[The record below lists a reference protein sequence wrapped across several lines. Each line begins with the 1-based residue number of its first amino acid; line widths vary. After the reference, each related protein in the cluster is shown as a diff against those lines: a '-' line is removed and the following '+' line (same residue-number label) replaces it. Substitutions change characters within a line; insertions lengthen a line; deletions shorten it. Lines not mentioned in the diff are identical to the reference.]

1 VRRHVTRST
10 CKPLC
15 RRPSGV
21 VAWVGGK
28 PVAVPSQ
35 KGAACDLRPVG
46 SRHTQSRSIVDR
58 YAVGLLQVINYR
70 SNMSTEFFHRLLLGL
85 LTRSSFSYGTS
96 DLSCG
101 VRCSIHVRTEAM
113 VGTSCPSFFCMP
125 LVWVCSLMNS
135 PTFLRGGKPMRI
147 TMRCPPYLAR
157 RCSSC

>member
-1 VRRHVTRST
+1 MCGDMYSPPASQCRGLSASGHGGSNRRRLHSARATW
-10 CKPLC
+10 P
-15 RRPSGV
+15 G
-21 VAWVGGK
+21 
-28 PVAVPSQ
+28 
-35 KGAACDLRPVG
+35 G
-46 SRHTQSRSIVDR
+46 SRTLRVSIVAR